1 MYASHE
7 VRMKR
12 STERILTTHVG
23 SLPRPDDMVGPLKAM
38 LAGQPIDH
46 DAFQRRLPS
55 AVANIVSQQAEIGLD
70 VVDDGEVGKP
80 HFVSYIEE
88 RLTGFETRETSDE
101 KAAQAYY
108 LAGSREFQA
117 FPEYYQPED
126 TAGRAVGRLRPRE
139 TVCVGPVSYRGHPQL
154 QRDIANLQAAA
165 AETPIEET
173 FFPAVSPNQVTYK
186 RRNEYYRSDEEYEIA
201 IADALREEYRAI
213 VAAGCLVQVDDPQ
226 LLTQWTRDPDMSL
239 EDWRRWA
246 EHHVEVLNYALRDV
260 PRDRVRFHT
269 CYSIS
274 AGPRVYDMEL
284 KNSLDTILKLNVG
297 AYSFEAANSRHEHE
311 WKLWETVK
319 LPDDVLLIPGMVTP
333 SNVMVEH
340 PEVVAQRIER
350 FARVVGK
357 ENLIAGVD
365 CGFSSTA
372 NSLEMPASIVW
383 AKLASLVE
391 GARLASERLWP
402 S

>member
-1 MYASHE
+1 
-7 VRMKR
+7 MKR

-23 SLPRPDDMVGPLKAM
+23 SLPRPDDLVGTLKTQ
-38 LAGQPIDH
+38 LAGQPID
-46 DAFQRRLPS
+46 QRALQERLPS
-55 AVANIVSQQAEIGLD
+55 AVAEIVAQQAEIGLD

-80 HFVSYIEE
+80 HFVSYIEQ
-88 RLTGFETRETSDE
+88 RLTGFESREISPE
-101 KAAQAYY
+101 EAAQAYY
-108 LAGSREFQA
+108 LAGSREFRA
-117 FPEYYQPED
+117 FPEYYQPEQ
-126 TAGRAVGRLRPRE
+126 TTQRAVGSLQPRE
-139 TVCVGPVSYRGHPQL
+139 TVCVGPVSYRGHDQL
-154 QRDIANLQAAA
+154 HRDIANLQTATRDVA
-165 AETPIEET
+165 IQET

-186 RRNEYYRSDEEYEIA
+186 RRNEYYRTDEEYEIA
-201 IADALREEYRAI
+201 VADALRDEYRAI

-226 LLTQWTRDPDMSL
+226 LLTQWTRDPDLSVA
-239 EDWRRWA
+239 DWRRWA
-246 EHHVEVLNYALRDV
+246 EHHVEVLNYALRDI
-260 PRDRVRFHT
+260 PPDRIRFHT

-284 KNSLDTILKLNVG
+284 KNSVDVILKLNVG
-297 AYSFEAANSRHEHE
+297 AISFEAANSRHEHE

-319 LPDDVLLIPGMVTP
+319 LPDHVVLIPGMVTP

-340 PEVVAQRIER
+340 PETVAQRIER

-372 NSLEMPASIVW
+372 NSLEMHPRIVW

-402 S
+402 G